1 MPDYRGKKQ
10 FTEIVHSKKRKTRD
24 KKQFTEI
31 VHSKKLQNK
40 G

>member
-10 FTEIVHSKKRKTRD
+10 FIAINHSKKRKTRD
-24 KKQFTEI
+24 KNQFIAI